1 MDKVFILGGL
11 RSYIGVRN
19 SAYRHVPAE
28 HLGAAV
34 LKELTARYQPS
45 KIDMI
50 ICGNCVG
57 GGGNITRLMALEAGL
72 SESIPSVTV
81 DLQCA
86 SSLEAV
92 ITAAARIQ
100 SGLADLVIAGGFES
114 SSTQPLR
121 SYNPNHPYVSSHT
134 DNPSGNPA
142 DIHDGSPADNSD
154 VRRTGLSL
162 TYSTAKFIPGPH
174 REDVMLQGAEK
185 TICHY
190 HISPGEMDAW
200 VLESHRRAYK
210 AAREGLLDSITVPV
224 YGLDHDEG
232 IRPRLNQRLLDRLP
246 CVLRDGRY
254 LNAANACTMND
265 GAAFLLLCSEP
276 YLKKH
281 KLSARFR
288 LANACTVGADP
299 LMSPASVLPAI
310 KGLLERSGL
319 SMNDIGAI
327 ECNEAF
333 AAIDVLMNRAYPDQ
347 ASRYNQLGGAL
358 AYGHPYGASGAEIMI
373 HLMKILEKED
383 GNLGVAAIP
392 AAGGV
397 GEAVLIHHVDE
408 REWTEER
415 ERHTAFSIPLEVK
428 L

>member
-72 SESIPSVTV
+72 PESIPSVTV

-121 SYNPNHPYVSSHT
+121 SYNPNHPYISSHT
-134 DNPSGNPA
+134 Y
-142 DIHDGSPADNSD
+142 
-154 VRRTGLSL
+154 T
-162 TYSTAKFIPGPH
+162 TAKFIPGPH

-246 CVLRDGRY
+246 CVLKDGRY
-254 LNAANACTMND
+254 LNAANACTIND

-281 KLSARFR
+281 QLSAPFR

-299 LMSPASVLPAI
+299 LMSPASVLPAVR
-310 KGLLERSGL
+310 GLLERSGL
-319 SMNDIGAI
+319 SMNDIGSI

-333 AAIDVLMNRAYPDQ
+333 AAIDVLINRAYPDK

-358 AYGHPYGASGAEIMI
+358 AYGHPYGASGAII
-373 HLMKILEKED
+373 LLHLMKSMELWESS
-383 GNLGVAAIP
+383 LGICCAA
-392 AAGGV
+392 AAGGI
-397 GEAVLIHHVDE
+397 GSAIL
-408 REWTEER
+408 
-415 ERHTAFSIPLEVK
+415 LEQ
-428 L
+428 

>member
-34 LKELTARYQPS
+34 LKELTNRYQPS

-72 SESIPSVTV
+72 SESIPSFTV

-265 GAAFLLLCSEP
+265 
-276 YLKKH
+276 
-281 KLSARFR
+281 
-288 LANACTVGADP
+288 
-299 LMSPASVLPAI
+299 
-310 KGLLERSGL
+310 
-319 SMNDIGAI
+319 IGAI

-358 AYGHPYGASGAEIMI
+358 AYGHPYGASGAII
-373 HLMKILEKED
+373 LLHLMKSMELSESSRGICC
-383 GNLGVAAIP
+383 AA
-392 AAGGV
+392 AAGGI
-397 GEAVLIHHVDE
+397 GSAIL
-408 REWTEER
+408 
-415 ERHTAFSIPLEVK
+415 LEQ
-428 L
+428 

>member
-1 MDKVFILGGL
+1 
-11 RSYIGVRN
+11 
-19 SAYRHVPAE
+19 
-28 HLGAAV
+28 
-34 LKELTARYQPS
+34 
-45 KIDMI
+45 
-50 ICGNCVG
+50 
-57 GGGNITRLMALEAGL
+57 MALEAGL

-142 DIHDGSPADNSD
+142 YIHDGSPADNSD

-299 LMSPASVLPAI
+299 LMSPASVLPAV

-333 AAIDVLMNRAYPDQ
+333 AAIDVLINRAYPDQ

-358 AYGHPYGASGAEIMI
+358 AYGHPYGASGAII
-373 HLMKILEKED
+373 LLHLMKSMELSESSRGICC
-383 GNLGVAAIP
+383 AA
-392 AAGGV
+392 AAGGI
-397 GEAVLIHHVDE
+397 GSAIL
-408 REWTEER
+408 
-415 ERHTAFSIPLEVK
+415 LEQ
-428 L
+428 

>member
-81 DLQCA
+81 NLQCA

-142 DIHDGSPADNSD
+142 YIHDGSPADNSD

-299 LMSPASVLPAI
+299 LMSPASVLPAV

-333 AAIDVLMNRAYPDQ
+333 AAIDVLINRAYPDQ

-358 AYGHPYGASGAEIMI
+358 AYGHPYGASGAII
-373 HLMKILEKED
+373 LLHLMKSMELSESSRGICC
-383 GNLGVAAIP
+383 AA
-392 AAGGV
+392 AAGGI
-397 GEAVLIHHVDE
+397 GSAIL
-408 REWTEER
+408 
-415 ERHTAFSIPLEVK
+415 LEQ
-428 L
+428 

>member
-11 RSYIGVRN
+11 RSYIGVKN
-19 SAYRHVPAE
+19 SAYRHVSAE

-57 GGGNITRLMALEAGL
+57 GGGNITRLMALEAGI
-72 SESIPSVTV
+72 SESIPSFTV

-92 ITAAARIQ
+92 ISAAARIQ

-121 SYNPNHPYVSSHT
+121 TYNPNHPYAVSHT
-134 DNPSGNPA
+134 DKGSGNP
-142 DIHDGSPADNSD
+142 DDNCD
-154 VRRTGLSL
+154 VPGTSLSL

-174 REDVMLQGAEK
+174 RQDVMLRGAEK

-190 HISPGEMDAW
+190 RISPGEMDAW
-200 VLESHRRAYK
+200 VLESHRRAHR
-210 AAREGLLDSITVPV
+210 AAREGLLGGITVPV

-246 CVLRDGRY
+246 CVLKDGRY

-265 GAAFLLLCSEP
+265 GAAFLLLCSEQ

-281 KLSARFR
+281 QLSPRFR
-288 LANACTVGADP
+288 LADACTVGADP
-299 LMSPASVLPAI
+299 LMSPASVLPAVR
-310 KGLLERSGL
+310 GLLERSGL
-319 SMNDIGAI
+319 SMDEIGSL

-333 AAIDVLMNRAYPDQ
+333 AAIDVLINRAYPDK

-358 AYGHPYGASGAEIMI
+358 AYGHPYGASGAII
-373 HLMKILEKED
+373 LLHLMRSMELSESSRGICC
-383 GNLGVAAIP
+383 AA
-392 AAGGV
+392 AAGGI
-397 GEAVLIHHVDE
+397 GSAIL
-408 REWTEER
+408 
-415 ERHTAFSIPLEVK
+415 LEQ
-428 L
+428 

>member
-1 MDKVFILGGL
+1 MDNVFILGGL
-11 RSYIGVRN
+11 RSYIGVKN

-34 LKELTARYQPS
+34 LKELTARYQPP
-45 KIDMI
+45 KIDMM

-72 SESIPSVTV
+72 SESIPSFTV

-92 ITAAARIQ
+92 ITAAARIE

-114 SSTQPLR
+114 SSTQPVR
-121 SYNPNHPYVSSHT
+121 SYNPNHPYAAAT
-134 DNPSGNPA
+134 QADNPSGNPA
-142 DIHDGSPADNSD
+142 DTCNA
-154 VRRTGLSL
+154 RRAELSL
-162 TYSTAKFIPGPH
+162 TYNTAKFIPGPH
-174 REDVMLQGAEK
+174 HEDVMLQGAEK

-200 VLESHRRAYK
+200 VLESHRRAYR
-210 AAREGLLDSITVPV
+210 AAREGLLDGITVPV
-224 YGLDHDEG
+224 YGLGHDEG

-246 CVLRDGRY
+246 CVLKNGRY

-265 GAAFLLLCSEP
+265 GAAFLLLCSEQ

-281 KLSARFR
+281 KLSPRFR
-288 LANACTVGADP
+288 LTNACTVGADP
-299 LMSPASVLPAI
+299 LMSPASVLPAVS
-310 KGLLERSGL
+310 GLLERSEL
-319 SMNDIGAI
+319 SMDDIGAI

-333 AAIDVLMNRAYPDQ
+333 AAIDVLISRAYPDK

-358 AYGHPYGASGAEIMI
+358 AYGHPYGASGAII
-373 HLMKILEKED
+373 LLHLMRSMELSESSRGICC
-383 GNLGVAAIP
+383 AA
-392 AAGGV
+392 AAGGI
-397 GEAVLIHHVDE
+397 GSAIL
-408 REWTEER
+408 
-415 ERHTAFSIPLEVK
+415 LEQ
-428 L
+428 

>member
-72 SESIPSVTV
+72 SESIPSFTV

-100 SGLADLVIAGGFES
+100 SGLAELVIAGGFES

-121 SYNPNHPYVSSHT
+121 SYNPNHPYAAASHA
-134 DNPSGNPA
+134 DNFSANPA
-142 DIHDGSPADNSD
+142 DIHDGNPAANYDA
-154 VRRTGLSL
+154 RRTDLSL

-190 HISPGEMDAW
+190 HISPGEMDDW
-200 VLESHRRAYK
+200 VLESHRRAYR
-210 AAREGLLDSITVPV
+210 AVREGLLDGITVPV

-232 IRPRLNQRLLDRLP
+232 IRPRLSQRLLDRLP
-246 CVLRDGRY
+246 CVLKDGRY

-265 GAAFLLLCSEP
+265 GAAFLLLCSEQ

-281 KLSARFR
+281 KFSPRFH

-299 LMSPASVLPAI
+299 LMSPASVLPAVRS
-310 KGLLERSGL
+310 LLERSGL
-319 SMNDIGAI
+319 SMDDIGAI

-333 AAIDVLMNRAYPDQ
+333 AAIDVLINRAYPDK

-358 AYGHPYGASGAEIMI
+358 AYGHPYGASGAII
-373 HLMKILEKED
+373 LLHLMRSMELSESKRGICC
-383 GNLGVAAIP
+383 AA
-392 AAGGV
+392 AAGGIGSAILLV
-397 GEAVLIHHVDE
+397 QS
-408 REWTEER
+408 
-415 ERHTAFSIPLEVK
+415 TASSPQMSYAKRSLP
-428 L
+428 

>member
-28 HLGAAV
+28 LLGAAV
-34 LKELTARYQPS
+34 LKELTFRYQPEE
-45 KIDMI
+45 IDMI

-72 SESIPSVTV
+72 SNTIPAFTL

-100 SGLADLVIAGGFES
+100 SGLADLVAAGGFES
-114 SSTQPLR
+114 SSTQPVR
-121 SYNPNHPYVSSHT
+121 SYNPNHPYTGACLASSLNT
-134 DNPSGNPA
+134 GGPDN
-142 DIHDGSPADNSD
+142 SPA
-154 VRRTGLSL
+154 
-162 TYSTAKFIPGPH
+162 YSTAKFIPGPH

-200 VLESHRRAYK
+200 VLESHRRAVR
-210 AAREGLLDSITVPV
+210 ARQEGLLEGITVPV

-246 CVLRDGRY
+246 CVLKDGRY

-265 GAAFLLLCSEP
+265 GAAFLLLCSDR

-281 KLSARFR
+281 KLTPRFY
-288 LANACTVGADP
+288 LTNAYTAGADP

-310 KGLLERSGL
+310 RGLLDRSGL
-319 SMNDIGAI
+319 SMDEIGAI

-333 AAIDVLMNRAYPDQ
+333 AAIDVLVNRAYPDIS
-347 ASRYNQLGGAL
+347 SRYNQLGGAL
-358 AYGHPYGASGAEIMI
+358 AYGHPYGASGAII
-373 HLMKILEKED
+373 LLHLMKSMEQSESARGICC
-383 GNLGVAAIP
+383 AA
-392 AAGGV
+392 AAGGI
-397 GEAVLIHHVDE
+397 GSAIL
-408 REWTEER
+408 
-415 ERHTAFSIPLEVK
+415 LEQ
-428 L
+428 

>member
-11 RSYIGVRN
+11 RSYIGIRN

-45 KIDMI
+45 EIDMI

-72 SESIPSVTV
+72 SEPIPSFTV

-121 SYNPNHPYVSSHT
+121 SYNPNHPYAACHT
-134 DNPSGNPA
+134 DKFSGDPAGVHGGNPA
-142 DIHDGSPADNSD
+142 DNYDVCRTELSP
-154 VRRTGLSL
+154 
-162 TYSTAKFIPGPH
+162 TYGTAKFIPGPH

-190 HISPGEMDAW
+190 RISPAEMDAW
-200 VLESHRRAYK
+200 VLESHRRAHR
-210 AAREGLLDSITVPV
+210 AAREGLLDGITVPV

-246 CVLRDGRY
+246 CVLKDGRY

-265 GAAFLLLCSEP
+265 GAAFLLLCSQH
-276 YLKKH
+276 YLEKH
-281 KLSARFR
+281 QLTPRFR
-288 LANACTVGADP
+288 LTDACTVGADP
-299 LMSPASVLPAI
+299 LMSPASVLPALS
-310 KGLLERSGL
+310 GLLERTGL
-319 SMNDIGAI
+319 SMDEIGAI

-333 AAIDVLMNRAYPDQ
+333 AAIDVLINRAYPDK
-347 ASRYNQLGGAL
+347 ASRYNRLGGAL
-358 AYGHPYGASGAEIMI
+358 AYGHPYGASGAII
-373 HLMKILEKED
+373 LLHLMRSMELSESSRGICC
-383 GNLGVAAIP
+383 AA
-392 AAGGV
+392 AAGGI
-397 GEAVLIHHVDE
+397 GSAIL
-408 REWTEER
+408 
-415 ERHTAFSIPLEVK
+415 LEQ
-428 L
+428 

>member
-34 LKELTARYQPS
+34 LKELTNRYQPS
-45 KIDMI
+45 KIDMV

-72 SESIPSVTV
+72 SESIPSFTV

-100 SGLADLVIAGGFES
+100 RGLADLVIAGGFES
-114 SSTQPLR
+114 SSTQPMR
-121 SYNPNHPYVSSHT
+121 CYNPNHPYAAAAHDDT
-134 DNPSGNPA
+134 LSGNPA
-142 DIHDGSPADNSD
+142 GICNAH
-154 VRRTGLSL
+154 RTELSL

-190 HISPGEMDAW
+190 HITPEEMDAW
-200 VLESHRRAYK
+200 VLESHRRAYRT
-210 AAREGLLDSITVPV
+210 AREGLLDGIIVPV
-224 YGLDHDEG
+224 YGLAHDEG

-246 CVLRDGRY
+246 CVLKDGRY

-265 GAAFLLLCSEP
+265 GAAFLLLCSEQ

-281 KLSARFR
+281 KLSSCFRFS
-288 LANACTVGADP
+288 NACTVGADP
-299 LMSPASVLPAI
+299 LMSPASVLPAVR
-310 KGLLERSGL
+310 GLLERSGL
-319 SMNDIGAI
+319 SMDDIGAI

-333 AAIDVLMNRAYPDQ
+333 AAIDVLINRAYPDK
-347 ASRYNQLGGAL
+347 ASRYNPLGGAL
-358 AYGHPYGASGAEIMI
+358 AYGHPYGASGAII
-373 HLMKILEKED
+373 LLHLMRSMELSESSRGICC
-383 GNLGVAAIP
+383 AA
-392 AAGGV
+392 AAGGI
-397 GEAVLIHHVDE
+397 GSAIL
-408 REWTEER
+408 
-415 ERHTAFSIPLEVK
+415 LEQ
-428 L
+428 